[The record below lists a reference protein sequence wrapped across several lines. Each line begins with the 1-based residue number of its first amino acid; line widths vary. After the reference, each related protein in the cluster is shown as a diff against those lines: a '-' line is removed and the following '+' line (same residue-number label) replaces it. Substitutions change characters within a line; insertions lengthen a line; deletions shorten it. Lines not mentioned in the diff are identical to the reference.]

1 MDNIFQYITNSKGQ
15 REFVIVPIDQY
26 NSLIESQK
34 RLKKL
39 EKIDLS
45 QEEKD
50 PSKMSKEEFFAKI
63 DKARAGKKIRMS
75 REEMRKMLLSE

>member
-15 REFVIVPIDQY
+15 REAVIVPIDQY

-39 EKIDLS
+39 EKIDFKL
-45 QEEKD
+45 
-50 PSKMSKEEFFAKI
+50 
-63 DKARAGKKIRMS
+63 
-75 REEMRKMLLSE
+75 